1 MKFPQD
7 ILGRELNV
15 KCGIALLGKI
25 RKQRQQKPQTL
36 AVDLT
41 HSPVSS
47 RAGLSLALVGAEL
60 HGSGFPMTS
69 LDGPTHS
76 VPRTSALTF
85 MVVKTEQ
92 LCMWYAA
99 GPMAPGVC
107 VQLRW
112 MGGQGHLSPPA
123 LGTLP
128 TVLGQNDAH
137 GVSGSA
143 FFCNHISSIFPIKPK
158 KRKQLTLT

>member
-1 MKFPQD
+1 M
-7 ILGRELNV
+7 
-15 KCGIALLGKI
+15 
-25 RKQRQQKPQTL
+25 
-36 AVDLT
+36 DLT
-41 HSPVSS
+41 HSTVSS
-47 RAGLSLALVGAEL
+47 RAGRSPALVGAEL
-60 HGSGFPMTS
+60 HGSGFPRTS

-92 LCMWYAA
+92 LCMWYQQ
-99 GPMAPGVC
+99 GPWHLVR
-107 VQLRW
+107 VQVRW

-143 FFCNHISSIFPIKPK
+143 FFATMYLLYSQLSQRKENSSHLHKSIVNQCLSKTTIYI
-158 KRKQLTLT
+158 